1 MAQGRGLNHRGC
13 GADQVTST
21 SGNTVTSLLFRP
33 TISGKTRNSS
43 TLVYSQALPDSRTER
58 NFVREESAD
67 HRFQHPLS
75 VESEMDHHLPLS
87 IRISSPRVVSQHLP
101 CTYKAVR
108 GAMPLP
114 QFQRCAFLGYCC
126 MGSGE

>member
-1 MAQGRGLNHRGC
+1 MAQGRGLDHRGC

-33 TISGKTRNSS
+33 TISGKNSS

-67 HRFQHPLS
+67 HRFQHPLVSKARWTITSCSPS
-75 VESEMDHHLPLS
+75 V
-87 IRISSPRVVSQHLP
+87 SPVPDFMNHPTLEASLIKPATPATFNSVKITLTD
-101 CTYKAVR
+101 C
-108 GAMPLP
+108 L
-114 QFQRCAFLGYCC
+114 LI
-126 MGSGE
+126 EN

>member
-1 MAQGRGLNHRGC
+1 MAQGRDLNHRGC

-75 VESEMDHHLPLS
+75 VESEIPEFMNHPTLEASLIKPATPATFNSVKITLTDCLL
-87 IRISSPRVVSQHLP
+87 IQN
-101 CTYKAVR
+101 
-108 GAMPLP
+108 
-114 QFQRCAFLGYCC
+114 
-126 MGSGE
+126 